1 VRTRSLLPALCLFGA
16 ACSSGRPAAVGVDAG
31 AEAGL
36 DAPAETAGLDAPAE
50 TAGPVDDPT
59 FASFWSGTAL
69 AVPAQQAFASTGAYV
84 NTYRSYAKPRVAGAY
99 NWRFWVGNTTDSTYG
114 SGPLAPNQ
122 PGGSWRIEAA
132 SVGDGGPTPGGA
144 LVAGTERAVT
154 FGGAASRDVA
164 PGERFWS
171 DPVALDL
178 PAGHLLAFTWAVSGA
193 AAGPA
198 IPYAHSS
205 FTTSYY
211 NGSSNVAAEEAA
223 TDFFASHDRLVAPH
237 LFAYDRPVTERLCF
251 LGDSITQGVG
261 SSTDSYAFWVAKIA
275 DGLSPDVGIWNLGSG
290 WARAADAAS
299 DGAWLYKAKQCT
311 EVAVILGVN
320 DIGSEHVSAD
330 QLLGYLTTI
339 VSLLKQHNSAARVIL
354 FTVPT
359 FNFTGAAYT
368 TWRAVNNTILA
379 SPPAGVE
386 RVFDVAAVLSQPA
399 PNDGL
404 VQTGY
409 ANGSDGHPN
418 DAGSAAIA
426 AAFLAW
432 YAPAP
437 DAAMP

>member
-1 VRTRSLLPALCLFGA
+1 MLSPVHARWSLAPLSAALLLAGG
-16 ACSSGRPAAVGVDAG
+16 CSSSQSAAVVDAG
-31 AEAGL
+31 SDVGL
-36 DAPAETAGLDAPAE
+36 DAAAE
-50 TAGPVDDPT
+50 TAGPADDPT

-69 AVPAQQAFASTGAYV
+69 AVPSQQVIAAQGPYL
-84 NTYRSYAKPRVAGAY
+84 NTYRSYAKPRVAGAF
-99 NWRFWVGNTTDSTYG
+99 NWRFWVGNATDSTYG

-132 SVGDGGPTPGGA
+132 FVGDGGPAPSGA
-144 LVAGTERAVT
+144 LVAGTEVAVT

-193 AAGPA
+193 AAGPGPA
-198 IPYAHSS
+198 YAHSS

-211 NGSSNVAAEEAA
+211 NGSSDLAGQEAA
-223 TDFFASHDRLVAPH
+223 TGFFASHDTLVAPH
-237 LFAYDRPVTERLCF
+237 LFAYDRPITRRLCF

-261 SSTDSYAFWVAKIA
+261 SSADSYAFWVAKIA
-275 DGLSPDVGIWNLGSG
+275 DGLSADIGIWNLGSG
-290 WARAADAAS
+290 YARAADAAS
-299 DGAWLYKAKQCT
+299 DGAWLYKAKQCS

-320 DIGSEHVSAD
+320 DIVSEHVTAD

-339 VSLLKQHNSAARVIL
+339 VSLLKQHDSQTSVIL

-368 TWRAVNNTILA
+368 TWRTVNDTILSA
-379 SPPAGVE
+379 PPAGVD

-404 VQTGY
+404 VQAAYHTG
-409 ANGSDGHPN
+409 GDGHPN

-437 DAAMP
+437 DASMP